1 MKRTKWVLIFDGGS
15 RGNPGPGYG
24 SYALIRPTGSAD
36 LPELAEPSALS
47 ARSADVVRLDFGA
60 RMTNNE
66 AEYDTLIAA
75 LEDLIARITQAGRNP
90 AEFSVEVRGDS
101 RLVINQ
107 VSGAWKAR
115 DERMRTRRDRVREL
129 LDRFGSYE
137 LRLQPRQESVRL
149 LGH

>member
-24 SYALIRPTGSAD
+24 SYALIKPTGSAD

-101 RLVINQ
+101 RACGSCSIA
-107 VSGAWKAR
+107 SGA
-115 DERMRTRRDRVREL
+115 T
-129 LDRFGSYE
+129 S
-137 LRLQPRQESVRL
+137 
-149 LGH
+149 